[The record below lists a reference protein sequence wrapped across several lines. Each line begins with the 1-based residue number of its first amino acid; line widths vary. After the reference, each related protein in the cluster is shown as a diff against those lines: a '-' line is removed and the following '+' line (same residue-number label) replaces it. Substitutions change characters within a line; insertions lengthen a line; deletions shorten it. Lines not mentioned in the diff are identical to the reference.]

1 MMMMMISD
9 NLKTTVTS
17 VDDDADDGDD
27 VHEID
32 KGDKDDELK
41 ITRRTEG
48 QNQVI
53 MRHLIIHFPMSSRV
67 SKRVNE

>member
-48 QNQVI
+48 QN
-53 MRHLIIHFPMSSRV
+53 
-67 SKRVNE
+67 